1 MHAPNTYGALKHS
14 ILLEQQHH
22 LARRNCWGDNSGSAC
37 STEKVLLQ
45 VVSDMPMHSFLKG
58 QDIDFGGRNCD
69 TGTRGVGGSW
79 TVPTCS
85 TGEKRIPHNS
95 RSFMAFSREC

>member
-1 MHAPNTYGALKHS
+1 MDKPYSVSAF
-14 ILLEQQHH
+14 QHI
-22 LARRNCWGDNSGSAC
+22 
-37 STEKVLLQ
+37 VLQ

-85 TGEKRIPHNS
+85 TGVAYRHY
-95 RSFMAFSREC
+95 